1 VTRMTA
7 IFRAILGY
15 YFLVFIMRVVGRRPG
30 RQMTPMEFV
39 LIFFSGGLTLTAI
52 VADERSITNALC
64 QIMAIA
70 VAHYFLAWIRQKS
83 PAIGRI
89 VDGTPMV
96 LLQKGQWHI
105 EAMDG
110 TLIKDDD
117 VMAAARERGL
127 ETLDQIDYA
136 VYERSGEISVIPRS
150 EE

>member
-1 VTRMTA
+1 MTA

>member
-1 VTRMTA
+1 MTA

-83 PAIGRI
+83 PAIGRA

>member
-1 VTRMTA
+1 MTA

-39 LIFFSGGLTLTAI
+39 LIFFSGGLTLTAV

-70 VAHYFLAWIRQKS
+70 VAHYFLAWIRLKS
-83 PAIGRI
+83 PRIGRI
-89 VDGTPMV
+89 VDGTPVV
-96 LLQKGQWHI
+96 LLGKGQWHM
-105 EAMDG
+105 ESMQG
-110 TLIKDDD
+110 LLIQDDD
-117 VMAAARERGL
+117 VMAAARDRGL

-136 VYERSGEISVIPRS
+136 VYERNGEITVIPVQ
-150 EE
+150 EK